1 MSLEEKY
8 IAVMEEE
15 EEEKEEEEDIQEAAA
30 LVVSG
35 VIKDAV
41 DRIKALKKE
50 EAGAKYK
57 IPNIAWMRCKDFS
70 IGRGLLQ
77 IEDYMKTWELH
88 ESWLHWSNYLNNE
101 ELRYSTRYY
110 YRVRWSIP
118 TCRKP
123 IPRATACVYF
133 AIEISKIKPRTLP
146 IDVFFV
152 VETNKLIHRPGKTRF
167 KEKWLKDVIESKIVM
182 METVDF

>member
-8 IAVMEEE
+8 IVITEEE
-15 EEEKEEEEDIQEAAA
+15 EDEKEEEEDIQEAATS
-30 LVVSG
+30 VVGG

-41 DRIKALKKE
+41 DQIVALQKE
-50 EAGAKYK
+50 EAGTPRYPIQNAKYYL
-57 IPNIAWMRCKDFS
+57 D
-70 IGRGLLQ
+70 
-77 IEDYMKTWELH
+77 ETWELH
-88 ESWLHWSNYLNNE
+88 ESWLHWSNYLNKQ
-101 ELRYSTRYY
+101 ELQYSTQYY

-133 AIEISKIKPRTLP
+133 VIEISKIKPKTLP
-146 IDVFFV
+146 IEVFFV

-182 METVDF
+182 MET